1 MDNNRKISEKKIISD
16 HDTWTQ
22 TQSKRNEKK
31 IEPME
36 GKNITQER
44 KYSAAYV
51 AFKGKFITLHFLLE
65 EYVLKSMIYFLLKE
79 LEEKCKGDR

>member
-1 MDNNRKISEKKIISD
+1 MTHEPKLNPREMKKKLNQWKEK
-16 HDTWTQ
+16 
-22 TQSKRNEKK
+22 NV
-31 IEPME
+31 
-36 GKNITQER
+36 TQER
-44 KYSAAYV
+44 KYSAAHV

>member
-1 MDNNRKISEKKIISD
+1 MNPNSIQEKWK
-16 HDTWTQ
+16 
-22 TQSKRNEKK
+22 KK

-36 GKNITQER
+36 GKNVTQER
-44 KYSAAYV
+44 KYSAAHV

-79 LEEKCKGDR
+79 LEEKWQRW